1 MSANP
6 YLQGDGGG
14 SGGTTVT
21 KIAGLDSERPV
32 AEVSVEAGKPERHL
46 SIYPARSGYDL
57 REELDFLT
65 YRAIEPNV
73 FFSARFLA
81 PAMPR
86 LEDRLIRLLVMRDE
100 NETRSRIRFLMPF
113 SIERPG
119 FAIGAP
125 ILRAWANPFGPLGTP
140 LLDQEGAAETL
151 DNLLETL
158 TRDELDLPSVLVV
171 PHARMEGAFVSLL
184 RAVAVSR
191 NLTVGETD
199 LFDRPML
206 QSSEDGEAYLDRSIS
221 TKHRRE
227 RRRQRRLLSEAGSLH
242 HDVARQPDDV
252 RFRMEEFLNLEA
264 SGWKGRRRSAMV
276 IDRYR
281 AAFAREAITNLAET
295 DNVRIH
301 TLNLDGKAIAS
312 TIVFVM
318 GGTAYTWKTAYS
330 EDHAH
335 CSPGQLLMED
345 LTISH
350 LDDPNID
357 VTDSC
362 AVPDHP
368 VMSRIWRQRCPMG
381 TLIVG
386 LKPAGDRDVRQVEK
400 HLHRYQSTR
409 RIARIVRDRLRTLT
423 KRK

>member
-6 YLQGDGGG
+6 YLQGDPGGA
-14 SGGTTVT
+14 GGTTAT
-21 KIAGLDSERPV
+21 KIAGLDVERPI
-32 AEVSVEAGKPERHL
+32 AELSVQTGKPERHL

-57 REELDFLT
+57 SEELQYLSS
-65 YRAIEPNV
+65 RAIEPNV

-86 LEDRLIRLLVMRDE
+86 LEDKLIRLLVMRDE
-100 NETRSRIRFLMPF
+100 NETRSRTRFLMPF

-119 FAIGAP
+119 FSIGAP
-125 ILRAWANPFGPLGTP
+125 IMRAWANPFGPLGTP
-140 LLDQEGAAETL
+140 LLDEEGAAETL

-158 TRDELDLPSVLVV
+158 ARSDLDLPSVLVV
-171 PHARMEGAFVSLL
+171 PMARMEGPFVQLF

-191 NLTVGETD
+191 NLPVAEAE

-206 QSSEDGEAYLDRSIS
+206 QSLEDGPTYLGRSIS

-227 RRRQRRLLSEAGSLH
+227 RRRQRRLLSEAGELRY
-242 HDVARQPDDV
+242 DVARQPEDV
-252 RFRMEEFLNLEA
+252 RHRMEEFLSLEA

-276 IDRYR
+276 VDRYR

-301 TLNLDGKAIAS
+301 SLNLDGKAIAS

-318 GGTAYTWKTAYS
+318 GGTAYTWKTAFD

-335 CSPGQLLMED
+335 CSPGQLLMDD
-345 LTISH
+345 LTATH
-350 LDDPNID
+350 LDDANIMT
-357 VTDSC
+357 TDSC

-368 VMSRIWRQRCPMG
+368 VMSRIWRERCPMG

-386 LKPAGDRDVRQVEK
+386 LDPAGDRDVRQVEK
-400 HLHRYQSTR
+400 QLHLYKSTR
-409 RIARIVRDRLRTLT
+409 NIARVVRDRLRTLT
-423 KRK
+423 GRK